1 MKKSGKGETEET
13 EETDETNEDEDLTV
27 KNFREYETTSVSRSA
42 REGDS
47 SDD

>member
-1 MKKSGKGETEET
+1 MKKSGIEET